1 MTHMWDRGVLTA
13 SSWHGL
19 EEVGVMLD
27 AEDMIAAGEN
37 CGSWPIEVDFQHVT
51 VGENLPAPEY
61 RGVVGK
67 YRQHPPRALGI
78 VGGRYRATFPEEWR
92 KLVRAVVAAG
102 GKPTGTFSLC
112 GGSRILATFEV
123 GVSNGLKTQFIL
135 VDSYDGSLKLTTG
148 STTVRVVCANT
159 LSLALRSDGEGMA
172 NLRHVAT
179 LEENI
184 KALEKAI
191 GRALE
196 TGENMRGLYKAACER
211 RLTSAEKTAVLAALV
226 PIDPEATPRVATRA
240 QNLRDSIEA
249 ASKSP
254 INAEGEDT
262 LASLWNGCT
271 YVIDRDGDAARPSR
285 GKNKDNLNSLLF
297 GSRGARVREV
307 QTIIEVLLR
316 DGTVAPM
323 TVSQAVEAGVS
334 PLLTGRAIIND
345 MLEDL
350 EG

>member
-1 MTHMWDRGVLTA
+1 MAHMWDRGVLTA

-37 CGSWPIEVDFQHVT
+37 CGSWPIEVDFQQVT
-51 VGENLPAPEY
+51 VGDGLPAPEY

-67 YRQHPPRALGI
+67 YRQHSPRTLGI

-135 VDSYDGSLKLTTG
+135 ADSYDGSLKLTTG

-159 LSLALRSDGEGMA
+159 LSIALRSDGEGMA
-172 NLRHVAT
+172 NLRHVST

-196 TGENMRGLYKAACER
+196 TGENMRSMYKAARER
-211 RLTSAEKTAVLAALV
+211 KLTSAEKTAVLAALV
-226 PIDPEATPRVATRA
+226 PIAEDAPARSVTRA
-240 QNLRDSIEA
+240 QNVRDAIVA
-249 ASKSP
+249 ASKMAV
-254 INAEGEDT
+254 NEEGEDT

-271 YVIDRDGDAARPSR
+271 YIIDRDGDAARPSR
-285 GKNKDNLNSLLF
+285 GKDNLNTMLF
-297 GSRGARVREV
+297 GPRGARVKEI
-307 QTIIEVLLR
+307 QTIIEVILR
-316 DGTVAPM
+316 DGTIAPM
-323 TVSQAVEAGVS
+323 TVSQAIEAGVS
-334 PLLTGRAIIND
+334 SELTGRAIIKD

-350 EG
+350 E